1 VDLAH
6 GSVSLAH
13 ACLHSSAHCHCFG
26 HTQSTRN
33 TPAAMARRRLFLAV
47 LATCWFI
54 ASPPASVLQVDRLP
68 APTRTTT
75 SPTSARGSADRSP
88 HWLRSTRRARPSRTQ
103 CPRVRG
109 DRSTHLRR
117 GLPPLG
123 DSSRRDVPRVHPRF
137 PPHLRRRHGALLTAP
152 HWLRSTLRARPFP
165 DPVPALPWGSEHA
178 PPPRIPTEGLLAAR
192 CPEVPPALPAAS
204 PTSVWYPSDRG
215 VFSASS
221 AITAAAIPGRAAS
234 SPATLASCF
243 SERVA
248 LSPHSTPSKTSSVP
262 APPECEFALPSPRLA
277 APATS
282 TCPRDSSECVG
293 PSPHRAASAA
303 PSAPGHRSQRSSL
316 PAAET
321 ASAPP
326 TSTTTPPP
334 PLRASSTSTSATPA
348 RHRWSAGS
356 AGTRRATI

>member
-1 VDLAH
+1 
-6 GSVSLAH
+6 
-13 ACLHSSAHCHCFG
+13 
-26 HTQSTRN
+26 
-33 TPAAMARRRLFLAV
+33 MARRRLFLAV

-165 DPVPALPWGSEHA
+165 DPCPRFRGDRSTHLRRGF
-178 PPPRIPTEGLLAAR
+178 PPRDSLRRDVPRCHPRYPPRLRHRCGTPPT
-192 CPEVPPALPAAS
+192 
-204 PTSVWYPSDRG
+204 
-215 VFSASS
+215 
-221 AITAAAIPGRAAS
+221 AAS
-234 SPATLASCF
+234 SPLQAPSPQQLYPGARRHLPRRWHRASP
-243 SERVA
+243 SESRCLPTA
-248 LSPHSTPSKTSSVP
+248 RHRRRPLSPH
-262 APPECEFALPSPRLA
+262 LPSASSRCRLHVSPLLRLRLVRGTPPSAWGRLHTVPLRLLPRLPVTA
-277 APATS
+277 RREAP
-282 TCPRDSSECVG
+282 CRLLRL
-293 PSPHRAASAA
+293 HRL
-303 PSAPGHRSQRSSL
+303 R
-316 PAAET
+316 
-321 ASAPP
+321 
-326 TSTTTPPP
+326 PPP
-334 PLRASSTSTSATPA
+334 RPR
-348 RHRWSAGS
+348 RHRPFVRLQRLHRRHRR
-356 AGTRRATI
+356 GTGGRRGARARGAQPFDRRR